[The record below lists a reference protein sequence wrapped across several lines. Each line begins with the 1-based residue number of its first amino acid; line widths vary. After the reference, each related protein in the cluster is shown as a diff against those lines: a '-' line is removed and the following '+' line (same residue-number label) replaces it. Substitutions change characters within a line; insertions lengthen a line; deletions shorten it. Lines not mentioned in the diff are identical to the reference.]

1 MMVYLYY
8 RVVVTCYTV
17 QGLQVSYDP
26 FGLVIFESLYD
37 FISPECY
44 ELE

>member
-1 MMVYLYY
+1 MVVYLYY

-26 FGLVIFESLYD
+26 FRIGDLRVTLRFH
-37 FISPECY
+37 FT
-44 ELE
+44 